1 MIRFEIL
8 LPLYYNDGSK
18 IEEEK
23 FLQTH
28 EELIAQF
35 GATSADSII
44 VKGRW
49 MYQSAIYEDK
59 LVRVRIDAEDTP
71 SNLEFIISYK
81 ETLKERFQ
89 QLDIWIT
96 AQQLEVL

>member
-8 LPLYYNDGSK
+8 LPLYYNDCSK

-23 FLQTH
+23 FLQT
-28 EELIAQF
+28 
-35 GATSADSII
+35 
-44 VKGRW
+44 
-49 MYQSAIYEDK
+49 
-59 LVRVRIDAEDTP
+59 AEDTP
-71 SNLEFIISYK
+71 SNREFIISYK